1 MADNFGLKIG
11 IEGEKEFKAQL
22 VEINQSFKVLGS
34 EMKLIESQFDKQDKS
49 EQALAARNEVLQK
62 SIDTQKQ
69 KIEKLRSALKN
80 ASDSFGENDKRTK
93 AWQVQL
99 NNAQA
104 ELNDMSK
111 ELKKNTE
118 LLGDNSE
125 ASDDA
130 SDSTDDL
137 GDSLQDSS
145 DKADNAGDQY
155 SKLAGLAK
163 SMGVALATAMAAIT
177 AAAIATGVQ
186 LVKLGDEYN
195 KAINQIAASTGATE
209 EELEQL
215 GSIAQ
220 SVYTHNFGDNLED
233 VANGI
238 SAVSR
243 AAGLMGEELEKAT
256 ESGFALRDTFGYDL
270 KESAQAVS
278 SLMKNFG
285 ISSEEAYNLIAYGA
299 QNGADKNGDLMSI
312 LNEFS
317 AQYSALGLSSDEF
330 LASLINGS
338 EAGVFSLKKVGDAV
352 KEFNNRVKDNSTT
365 TKDAFFYLRMD
376 ADIMREAF
384 AAGGETAKDAFYAVM
399 KALENVEDPLMKN
412 QIAVSLFGSKYEDLE
427 ASVLPVLS
435 GMKDATLDVG
445 NSLAKINE
453 VKYDNLEK
461 AIQGTKRSIQG
472 VFLPIVTGLSA
483 GITDAFSIL
492 GTTINESNGDFSKVS
507 EAVGLAMEQ
516 ITKTIFDYLPTIMG
530 LAGSLV
536 SGFAKAIVNN
546 LSLIL
551 NTVSKLVFTLLQ
563 GLLKALPKI
572 TKAGIEVIMTLV
584 NGILD
589 NLPDILE
596 AAIQMV
602 VTLANGIID
611 ALPELIPA
619 IIRTLITI
627 VDTLIKNLDLILGA
641 ALQLVKGLAEGI
653 LAAVPILIQ
662 ALPGLI
668 MALINFLLSSIP
680 EIINVG
686 IELLTSLV
694 DALPVIIAAI
704 VEAIPQIINGIIN
717 ALFEALPQIIEAGI
731 NLFISLIQE
740 LPQII
745 TLIVSAIPQIIT
757 GILNALTGNIDKFIG
772 MGITLFSAIIQNL
785 PEIIKNIVQSIPQII
800 SSIISAF
807 GALTSGMA
815 NVGKNL
821 VKGLWDGI
829 QSLAGW
835 IKDKVSGWASDLWKG
850 ITDFFGIKSP
860 SRKMAWVGSMLM
872 QGLGSGMETDDAPIK
887 AAEDLTDNI
896 NDIMKKLNTNS
907 SINVETN
914 IDTKGT
920 RNSIQEAIK
929 NLTIDTKALAGNF
942 TFGLP
947 QKNEESSSAI
957 EITVSL
963 YLDGELISEA
973 TSRIQSLRTASLK
986 RAMGV

>member
-49 EQALAARNEVLQK
+49 EQALTARNEILQK
-62 SIDTQKQ
+62 SIEAQKQ
-69 KIEKLRSALKN
+69 KIETLRSAIKN

-104 ELNDMSK
+104 ELNGMTK
-111 ELKKNTE
+111 ELKENNTTLE
-118 LLGDNSE
+118 DNSDATE
-125 ASDDA
+125 DA
-130 SDSTDDL
+130 SDSADDL
-137 GDSLQDSS
+137 GDSLKDSS
-145 DKADNAGDQY
+145 DKADDAGDKF
-155 SKLAGLAK
+155 SKLGGFAK
-163 SMGVALATAMAAIT
+163 SMGVALAAAMAAIT

-209 EELEQL
+209 DEIEKL

-220 SVYTHNFGDNLED
+220 SVYTHNFGDSLED

-243 AAGLMGEELEKAT
+243 ATGLMGDELQKAT

-285 ISSEEAYNLIAYGA
+285 ITSEEAYNLIAYGA
-299 QNGADKNGDLMSI
+299 QKGADKNGDLISI

-330 LASLINGS
+330 LTSLINGS
-338 EAGVFSLKKVGDAV
+338 DAGVFSLQKVGDSV
-352 KEFNNRVKDNSTT
+352 KEFNNRVKDGSTT

-376 ADIMREAF
+376 ADIMAEAF
-384 AAGGETAKDAFYAVM
+384 AAGGETAKDAFYAVV
-399 KALENVEDPLMKN
+399 KALENVEDPLLKN

-427 ASVLPVLS
+427 ASVIPVLS
-435 GMKDATLDVG
+435 SMKNATLDVSD
-445 NSLAKINE
+445 SLSTINK

-472 VFLPIVTGLSA
+472 VFLPTITGLSA
-483 GITDAFSIL
+483 GITDAFYIL

-516 ITKTIFDYLPTIMG
+516 ITKTIFDYLPTI
-530 LAGSLV
+530 LELSGSLV
-536 SGFAKAIVNN
+536 SGFAKGIINN

-572 TKAGIEVIMTLV
+572 TKAGIEVLITLV

-596 AAIQMV
+596 AAIEMV

-619 IIRTLITI
+619 IVKTLITI
-627 VDTLIKNLDLILGA
+627 VDTLIKNLDLILDA
-641 ALQLVKGLAEGI
+641 ALKLVKGLADGI
-653 LAAVPILIQ
+653 LTAVPILIQ

-668 MALINFLLSSIP
+668 LALVNFLLSSIP

-704 VEAIPQIINGIIN
+704 VEAIPLIINGIIN
-717 ALFEALPQIIEAGI
+717 AIFEALPLIIEAGI
-731 NLFISLIQE
+731 NLFISLIEE

-757 GILNALTGNIDKFIG
+757 GVLDALVGNMDKFIG
-772 MGITLFSAIIQNL
+772 MGVILFSAIIQNL
-785 PEIIKNIVQSIPQII
+785 PEIIKSITQNIPQII
-800 SSIISAF
+800 TSIISAF
-807 GALTSGMA
+807 GALTSGMGE
-815 NVGKNL
+815 VGKNI

-829 QSLAGW
+829 QSLATW
-835 IKDKVSGWASDLWKG
+835 IKDKVSAWAKDLWNG
-850 ITDFFGIKSP
+850 ILDFFGIKSP

-872 QGLGSGMETDDAPIK
+872 QGLGGGIETDDAPIK
-887 AAEDLTDNI
+887 AAEDLTENI
-896 NDIMKKLNTNS
+896 NDIMNKLTTKS

-920 RNSIQEAIK
+920 KNSIQDAIK
-929 NLTIDTKALAGNF
+929 NITLDTKSITGDFSLGI
-942 TFGLP
+942 P
-947 QKNEESSSAI
+947 KRNEETTSPI
-957 EITVSL
+957 EVTVPL
-963 YLDGELISEA
+963 YLDGELISKA

>member
-49 EQALAARNEVLQK
+49 EQALTVRNEALQK
-62 SIDTQKQ
+62 SIDAQKQ
-69 KIEKLRSALKN
+69 KIEALRAALKN
-80 ASDSFGENDKRTK
+80 ASTSFGENDKRTK
-93 AWQVQL
+93 AWKVQL
-99 NNAQA
+99 NNAKA
-104 ELNDMSK
+104 ELNNMSK
-111 ELKKNTE
+111 ELKKHTGELEDNT
-118 LLGDNSE
+118 
-125 ASDDA
+125 DA
-130 SDSTDDL
+130 TEDAIDSTDDL
-137 GDSLQDSS
+137 GDSLKDSG
-145 DKADNAGDQY
+145 DKADDSG
-155 SKLAGLAK
+155 SKFGKLSGVAK
-163 SMGVALATAMAAIT
+163 SMGVALAAAMAAIT
-177 AAAIATGVQ
+177 AAAIAAGVQ

-215 GSIAQ
+215 GAIAQ
-220 SVYTHNFGDNLED
+220 SVYKRNFGDSLED

-238 SAVSR
+238 SAVNR
-243 AAGLMGEELEKAT
+243 ATGLMGDELQKAT

-285 ISSEEAYNLIAYGA
+285 ITSEEAYNLIAYGA
-299 QNGADKNGDLMSI
+299 QKGADKNGDLINI

-338 EAGVFSLKKVGDAV
+338 DAGVFSLKKVGDAV
-352 KEFNNRVKDNSTT
+352 KEFNNRVKEDSTT
-365 TKDAFFYLRMD
+365 TKDAFFYLKMD

-384 AAGGETAKDAFYAVM
+384 AAGGQTAKDAFYAVM
-399 KALENVEDPLMKN
+399 KALESVNDPLMKN
-412 QIAVSLFGSKYEDLE
+412 EIAVSLFGSKYKDLE

-435 GMKDATLDVG
+435 GMKDATIDVG
-445 NSLAKINE
+445 DTLEKINE
-453 VKYDNLEK
+453 VKYNDLEK
-461 AIQGTKRSIQG
+461 AIQSTKRSIQG
-472 VFLPIVTGLSA
+472 VFLPTISELSS

-492 GTTINESNGDFSKVS
+492 GTTINESSGDFSKVS
-507 EAVGLAMEQ
+507 EAVGLAIEQ
-516 ITKTIFDYLPTIMG
+516 MTKTIFDFLPTIMG

-546 LSLIL
+546 LSLIM
-551 NTVSKLVFTLLQ
+551 NAVTKLVFTLLQ

-596 AAIQMV
+596 AAIEMV
-602 VTLANGIID
+602 VTLANGIIA

-619 IIRTLITI
+619 IVKTLVTI
-627 VDTLIKNLDLILGA
+627 VDTLIKNLHLILDA
-641 ALQLVKGLAEGI
+641 ALQLVKGLADGI

-668 MALINFLLSSIP
+668 LALVNFLLSSIP

-694 DALPVIIAAI
+694 DALPEIITAI
-704 VEAIPQIINGIIN
+704 VVAIPEIINGIIN
-717 ALFEALPQIIEAGI
+717 AIFEAIPQIIEAGV
-731 NLFISLIQE
+731 NLFISLIEE

-745 TLIVSAIPQIIT
+745 TMIVSAIPQIIT
-757 GILNALTGNIDKFIG
+757 GILNALIGNIDKFIG
-772 MGITLFSAIIQNL
+772 LGITLFSSIIQNV
-785 PEIIKNIVQSIPQII
+785 PEIIRSIVQNIPQII
-800 SSIISAF
+800 TGIIGAFSS
-807 GALTSGMA
+807 LTSGMA
-815 NVGKNL
+815 EVGKNL

-835 IKDKVSGWASDLWKG
+835 IKDKVSGWASSLWKG

-872 QGLGSGMETDDAPIK
+872 QGLGSGIETDDAPIK
-887 AAEDLTDNI
+887 AAEDLTENI
-896 NDIMKKLNTNS
+896 NDIMNKLTTKK
-907 SINVETN
+907 SINVEAN
-914 IDTKGT
+914 VDTKGA
-920 RNSIQEAIK
+920 RGSIQEAIN
-929 NLTIDTKALAGNF
+929 NLTLDTKALKGDFSAGIS
-942 TFGLP
+942 
-947 QKNEESSSAI
+947 QRNEDMVSQI
-957 EITVSL
+957 EVTVPL
-963 YLDGELISEA
+963 YLDGELISES

>member
-49 EQALAARNEVLQK
+49 EQALTARNEVLQK
-62 SIDTQKQ
+62 SIDAQKQ
-69 KIEKLRSALKN
+69 KIEALQSALKN
-80 ASDSFGENDKRTK
+80 ASTSFGENDKRTK
-93 AWQVQL
+93 AWKVQL
-99 NNAQA
+99 NNAKA
-104 ELNDMSK
+104 ELNNMSK
-111 ELKKNTE
+111 ELKKNT
-118 LLGDNSE
+118 GDLEDHSE
-125 ASDDA
+125 ATDDA
-130 SDSTDDL
+130 REATDDL
-137 GDSLQDSS
+137 GDSLKDSG
-145 DKADNAGDQY
+145 DKADDSG
-155 SKLAGLAK
+155 SKFGKLGGVAK
-163 SMGVALATAMAAIT
+163 SMGVALAAAMAAIT
-177 AAAIATGVQ
+177 AASIAAGVQ

-195 KAINQIAASTGATE
+195 KAINQIAASTGASE

-215 GSIAQ
+215 GVIAQ
-220 SVYTHNFGDNLED
+220 SVYKRNFGDSLED
-233 VANGI
+233 VANGL

-243 AAGLMGEELEKAT
+243 ATGLMGEELQKAT

-285 ISSEEAYNLIAYGA
+285 ITSEEAYNLIAYGA
-299 QNGADKNGDLMSI
+299 QKGADKNGDLISI

-330 LASLINGS
+330 LTSLINGS
-338 EAGVFSLKKVGDAV
+338 DAGVFSLKKVGDAV
-352 KEFNNRVKDNSTT
+352 KEFNNRVKEDSTT
-365 TKDAFFYLRMD
+365 TKDAFFYLKMD

-384 AAGGETAKDAFYAVM
+384 AAGGQTAKDAFYAVM
-399 KALENVEDPLMKN
+399 KALESVNDPLMKN
-412 QIAVSLFGSKYEDLE
+412 EIAVSLFGSKYKDLE

-445 NSLAKINE
+445 DTLEKINE
-453 VKYDNLEK
+453 VKYNDLEK
-461 AIQGTKRSIQG
+461 AIQSTKRSIQG
-472 VFLPIVTGLSA
+472 VFLPTISDLSA
-483 GITDAFSIL
+483 GITEAFAIL
-492 GTTINESNGDFSKVS
+492 GTTINESNGDFSKVG
-507 EAVGLAMEQ
+507 EAVSLAIEQ
-516 ITKTIFDYLPTIMG
+516 MTKTIFDFLPTIMG
-530 LAGSLV
+530 MAGSLV

-551 NTVSKLVFTLLQ
+551 NAVSKLVFTLLQ

-589 NLPDILE
+589 SLPDILS
-596 AAIQMV
+596 AAIEMV
-602 VTLANGIID
+602 VTLANGIIA

-619 IIRTLITI
+619 IVKTLIT
-627 VDTLIKNLDLILGA
+627 VVYTLINNLHLILDA

-668 MALINFLLSSIP
+668 LALVNFLLSSIP

-694 DALPVIIAAI
+694 DALPEIITAI
-704 VEAIPQIINGIIN
+704 VVAIPQIIDGIIN
-717 ALFEALPQIIEAGI
+717 AIFEAIPLIIEAGI

-745 TLIVSAIPQIIT
+745 MMIVGAIPQIIT
-757 GILNALTGNIDKFIG
+757 GILNALTGNIDKF
-772 MGITLFSAIIQNL
+772 MGIGIMLFSAIIQNL
-785 PEIIKNIVQSIPQII
+785 PEIIKSITQNIPQII
-800 SSIISAF
+800 TSIITAF
-807 GALTSGMA
+807 SSLTSGMSE
-815 NVGKNL
+815 VGKNL

-835 IKDKVSGWASDLWKG
+835 IKDKVSGWASSLWKG

-872 QGLGSGMETDDAPIK
+872 QGLGSGIETDEAPIK
-887 AAEDLTDNI
+887 AAEDLTENI
-896 NDIMKKLNTNS
+896 NDIMNNLTTKS
-907 SINVETN
+907 SINVEAN
-914 IDTKGT
+914 VDTKGT
-920 RNSIQEAIK
+920 RNSLQDAIK
-929 NLTIDTKALAGNF
+929 TLTIDAKSINGDFSAGI
-942 TFGLP
+942 P
-947 QKNEESSSAI
+947 QRNEEMISPI
-957 EITVSL
+957 EVTVPL

-973 TSRIQSLRTASLK
+973 TSRIQSLKTASLK